1 MTEDYRKESSGSE
14 ETLRDILLLFIWG
27 VVLCLCALT
36 LKKHYLNGQP
46 PLWDNLSYQQQTL
59 QFLTNFLEGNWTE
72 ALNEIWMAMTPA
84 YLISLATSYLLFG
97 LNPVSPYIVSAF
109 FGVACMIVVYLLSQD
124 LGASKRTALWGTI
137 AFSLLPN
144 FIYQNFLQTR
154 NDFPLA
160 FFITLSWIL
169 LLRGIQHKDFKLT
182 FCAGAIAGVGTL
194 FKASAPGYVAWGVLA
209 FLAIPEKHIHINWKN
224 RVKMALFFAG
234 GAVLSCG
241 WHFLPHLSQILTY
254 YTIWGNFKT
263 WVAPQYNLQ
272 SNWVDFFFY
281 LRNIIFIHLGKKVSI
296 GIILAGGVLLIR
308 WFKLKRS
315 IKFAKE
321 NSKKS
326 PLVFLVLMAGILPII
341 FISLNGSFSSL
352 GDIPALPLLAAGT
365 IAFIYKIS
373 KGIVIPRIFLAPLL
387 PFGLIISL
395 SNLNII
401 EKQFS
406 AKDIEMLSRETM
418 NVRKEFGLGNTS
430 MMQVFSHPIYNTDS
444 LAWFWLMDPKTDRDL
459 VHQHPHF
466 LKLTAED
473 HLLYPEDGKIIASK
487 LKKFPLLILSEFPGT
502 IIQGEKFNTL
512 NRLHSKINSA
522 LEKQGQFLKIR
533 SLDLEGGRFPVHFML
548 NKNFSVRLKQR

>member
-1 MTEDYRKESSGSE
+1 MTVDYRKKSSGSE

-27 VVLCLCALT
+27 AVLCLCAIT
-36 LKKHYLNGQP
+36 LKNQYLSGQP

-59 QFLTNFLEGNWTE
+59 QFLTNCLEGNWTE
-72 ALNEIWMAMTPA
+72 ALNEIWASMTPA
-84 YLISLATSYLLFG
+84 YLISLATSYILFG

-109 FGVACMIVVYLLSQD
+109 FGVACMVAVYLLSQE
-124 LGASKRTALWGTI
+124 LGASKRTAFWGTVT
-137 AFSLLPN
+137 FSLLPN

-160 FFITLSWIL
+160 FFITISWFL
-169 LLRGIQHKDFKLT
+169 LLRGIQHKDFKSA

-194 FKASAPGYVAWGVLA
+194 FKASAPGYIAWGVLA
-209 FLAIPEKHIHINWKN
+209 FLAIPEKHIHINLKN
-224 RVKMALFFAG
+224 RMKLALFFIG
-234 GAVLSCG
+234 GATLSCG

-281 LRNIIFIHLGKKVSI
+281 LRNIIFNHLGKKVSI
-296 GIILAGGVLLIR
+296 GIILVVGVLLMR
-308 WFKLKRS
+308 WFKVKRS
-315 IKFAKE
+315 IKLPEE
-321 NSKKS
+321 NSKES

-341 FISLNGSFSSL
+341 FISLKGSFSSL
-352 GDIPALPLLAAGT
+352 GDIPALPLLATAG

-387 PFGLIISL
+387 PIGLIISL
-395 SNLNII
+395 ANLNII

-406 AKDIEMLSRETM
+406 AKDIEILSRETM
-418 NVRKEFGLGNTS
+418 NVRQEFGLGNTR

-444 LAWFWLMDPKTDRDL
+444 LAWFWLMDPKIDRDL
-459 VHQHPHF
+459 VHQHPHS
-466 LKLTAED
+466 LKLTAEN

-487 LKKFPLLILSEFPGT
+487 LEKFPLLILSEFPGT

-522 LEKQGQFLKIR
+522 LAKQGQFLKVR

-548 NKNFSVRLKQR
+548 NKNFSVRLK